1 MLENLKLMLGFE
13 SDFTDK
19 DPLLKLIISQ
29 TTSRLKIL
37 LGGLEPPEE
46 LDHIILDV
54 AIIRFNRIGSEGL
67 SSHSVEGESQT
78 FSASDFDGYMD
89 EIEAFLAN
97 QRTSTRGKV
106 VFL

>member
-1 MLENLKLMLGFE
+1 MLENLKMMLGFE

-19 DPLLKLIISQ
+19 DALLKLIISQ
-29 TTSRLKIL
+29 TISRLKIL
-37 LGGLEPPEE
+37 LGGTEPPEE
-46 LDHIILDV
+46 LDHIVLDV
-54 AIIRFNRIGSEGL
+54 AVIRFNRIGSEGY

-89 EIEAFLAN
+89 EIRAYMAN
-97 QRTSTRGKV
+97 QKASTRGKL

>member
-1 MLENLKLMLGFE
+1 MLENLKLMLGFG
-13 SDFTDK
+13 SDFTEK
-19 DPLLKLIISQ
+19 DALLKLIISQ

-54 AIIRFNRIGSEGL
+54 SVVRFNRIGSEGYA
-67 SSHSVEGESQT
+67 SHSVEGESQT
-78 FSASDFDGYMD
+78 FSTSDFDGYMD

-97 QRTSTRGKV
+97 NKASTRGKL
-106 VFL
+106 VFI